1 MSSITVGIFGSS
13 DDGEKAIDQLVEAGV
28 QEGHI
33 HPITRQRLERTDRRA
48 MSVLTRA
55 VGFGTGVVSNEL
67 TRLGLGHEE
76 AEFYEEEL
84 EDRGMLLAVETD
96 DEDEEAVLKALRDA
110 NATLR
115 EG

>member
-1 MSSITVGIFGSS
+1 MSIVVGMFGNS
-13 DDGEKAIDQLVEAGV
+13 DQGEAAIDRLVQAGV
-28 QEGHI
+28 EQDRI
-33 HPITRQRLERTDRRA
+33 HPITRHRLERTDQRA

-84 EDRGMLLAVETD
+84 EERGMLLAVETEGENED
-96 DEDEEAVLKALRDA
+96 DAFNVLRDV

-115 EG
+115 EK

>member
-1 MSSITVGIFGSS
+1 MIVVGMFGNS
-13 DDGEKAIDQLVEAGV
+13 DQGEEAIDRLVQAGV
-28 QEGHI
+28 EEGHI
-33 HPITRQRLERTDRRA
+33 HPITRHRLERTDQRA

-55 VGFGTGVVSNEL
+55 VGFGSGVVSNEL

-84 EDRGMLLAVETD
+84 EERGMLLAVETEEENED
-96 DEDEEAVLKALRDA
+96 DVLKVLRDA

-115 EG
+115 ED